1 MLSSSVLLCGV
12 GQEGRTQMYVFFLF
26 ENYNYNKKYLLI
38 FTARISERISEGMG
52 KTQAL
57 ASENNT
63 PAIET

>member
-12 GQEGRTQMYVFFLF
+12 GKEGRTQMYVFLF

-38 FTARISERISEGMG
+38 FTARISEGMG
-52 KTQAL
+52 ETQAL

>member
-12 GQEGRTQMYVFFLF
+12 GQEGRTQMYVVSLKIIIII
-26 ENYNYNKKYLLI
+26 KKYLLI

-52 KTQAL
+52 ETQAL

>member
-1 MLSSSVLLCGV
+1 
-12 GQEGRTQMYVFFLF
+12 MYVFLF

-52 KTQAL
+52 ETQAL

>member
-1 MLSSSVLLCGV
+1 MLSSSVLLCGI
-12 GQEGRTQMYVFFLF
+12 GKEGRTQMYVFLF
-26 ENYNYNKKYLLI
+26 ENYNYNKIYLLI

-52 KTQAL
+52 ETQAL